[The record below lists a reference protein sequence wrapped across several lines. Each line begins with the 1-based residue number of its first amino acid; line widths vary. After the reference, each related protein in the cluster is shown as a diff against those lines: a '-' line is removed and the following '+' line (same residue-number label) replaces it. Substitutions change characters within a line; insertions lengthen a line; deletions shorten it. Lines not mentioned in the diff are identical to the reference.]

1 MSRSQRN
8 CIHADRIIQ
17 KEKEYQNEI
26 REISVHHKML
36 AENMAIDG
44 LVQESCERALQDSPT
59 DAREFET
66 FLQVHREKSKA
77 LAESHVAL
85 KRKASAFIN
94 AMKLVKTDI
103 QNSGEQKDY
112 EVVLRTKMEE
122 QLQAVNVQQGDCKND
137 KVYKDILE
145 ALKES
150 NPDEEEDEDIAFMDG
165 GEQEATYK
173 CPILTGFMTKPMRNT
188 ICGHVYDNEGIRSWY
203 KTKRICPLSGCGK
216 PFTWND
222 LEDDVE
228 MAMKLRRFHK
238 RKQAEKKRRDAM
250 TQDLD
255 DDDDDNEL
263 DQKPTTTILE

>member
-1 MSRSQRN
+1 MSRSHRN
-8 CIHADRIIQ
+8 SLHADRIIQ

-26 REISVHHKML
+26 TEITVSHKML
-36 AENMAIDG
+36 AEHMAIDG
-44 LVQESCERALQDSPT
+44 VIQESVQRALQDSPT

-66 FLQVHREKSKA
+66 FLQVHREKSKT
-77 LAESHVAL
+77 LAENHVAL

-122 QLQAVNVQQGDCKND
+122 QMQAVNVQQGDCKND

-173 CPILTGFMTKPMRNT
+173 CPILTSYMKKPMRNT
-188 ICGHVYDNEGIRSWY
+188 ICGHVYDNEGIRHVY
-203 KTKRICPLSGCGK
+203 RTKKICPIPGCGK
-216 PFTWND
+216 PFNLND

-255 DDDDDNEL
+255 DDDDDDDL

>member
-17 KEKEYQNEI
+17 KEKEYQNDI
-26 REISVHHKML
+26 RDISVHHKML
-36 AENMAIDG
+36 AEHMAIDG
-44 LVQESCERALQDSPT
+44 VIQESVARALQDSPT

-122 QLQAVNVQQGDCKND
+122 QMQAVNIQQGDCKND

-173 CPILTGFMTKPMRNT
+173 CPILTSYMKKPMRNT
-188 ICGHVYDNEGIRSWY
+188 ICGHVYDNEGIRHVY
-203 KTKRICPLSGCGK
+203 KTKKICPIAGCEK
-216 PFTWND
+216 PFNLND
-222 LEDDVE
+222 LEEDLGV
-228 MAMKLRRFHK
+228 AMKLRMFHK
-238 RKQAEKKRRDAM
+238 RKQAEKRRSDAM
-250 TQDLD
+250 SQELD
-255 DDDDDNEL
+255 VEDDDDNDL
-263 DQKPTTTILE
+263 D